1 MKVLNCSLYL
11 LIFLV
16 ASSQIVD
23 VVQCFV
29 FDISNSV
36 TLTPNSAPQ
45 QHKSHFGYS
54 LGNSFINDVT
64 LTG

>member
-1 MKVLNCSLYL
+1 MKVLNCSLL
-11 LIFLV
+11 FASILV
-16 ASSQIVD
+16 ACSQIVD

-64 LTG
+64 FTV